1 MDLIGLPKSDV
12 SMKIT
17 CLLHAK
23 AFLLIGI
30 VDLALIDAI
39 KLMNKFELPSQ

>member
-17 CLLHAK
+17 RLLHSE
-23 AFLLIGI
+23 AFLLVGI

-39 KLMNKFELPSQ
+39 KLMNEFELPS